1 MQIGVFEIDE
11 PVPQLRDPHLMVAL
25 RPWIDVGSVG
35 TLSLQTLESHFIAHD
50 LGRLHRPGEF
60 YDFTRYR
67 PTLTRLG
74 GKRHVELPNSILRYA
89 QTPFDHDFVFLHAL
103 EPHVK
108 GEDFIE
114 SILQVAQYLGVRQ
127 YCQIGAMYGS
137 GPHTRPLTATV
148 GASSSWIQERL
159 GQAGMKASSYEG
171 PTSIMALGTQLA
183 KESGMEILNILVQL
197 PPYARLEED
206 HRGQATLLSLL
217 DCLYEFGIDL
227 VKIREKGDRQY
238 AELGDAVESDPNAR
252 TVVRQL
258 EQVFDSEIDQEGH
271 KPQKSPSLAPEIE
284 RFLQGLEEAQEN
296 T

>member
-1 MQIGVFEIDE
+1 VQIGVFELDE
-11 PVPQLRDPHLMVAL
+11 PVPHLRDPHLMVAL

-35 TLSLQTLESHFIAHD
+35 TLVLQTLETHFIAQD
-50 LGRLHRPGEF
+50 LGRIRRPGEF

-67 PTLTRLG
+67 PTLTRRG
-74 GKRHVELPNSILRYA
+74 GIRHVELPNSTLRYA

-103 EPHVK
+103 EPHIK

-148 GASSSWIQERL
+148 GASSSLIKERL
-159 GQAGMKASSYEG
+159 GQAGMKASAYEG

-227 VKIREKGDRQY
+227 VNIREKGDRQY
-238 AELGDAVESDPNAR
+238 TELGNAVEADPNAR

-258 EQVFDSEIDQEGH
+258 EQVFDSEIDQEGP
-271 KPQKSPSLAPEIE
+271 KPQKNPSLAPEIE

-296 T
+296 P